1 MMSNVFYN
9 HAYFD
14 LAKEKE
20 VIHIVPNV
28 VSLNFK
34 KGGLIK
40 HLSNNKNKNT
50 SYSCYSN
57 HLYL

>member
-20 VIHIVPNV
+20 VIHIVPNC

-34 KGGLIK
+34 KGGLI
-40 HLSNNKNKNT
+40 
-50 SYSCYSN
+50 
-57 HLYL
+57 